1 MSLTFA
7 IHGGI
12 CCLRGLQ
19 HVSHR
24 PARGRGGP
32 KIEDRDKKRIGVER
46 AEWVRQRAECVVQCG
61 MAGRLASSAHGHTE
75 GPGLLVEGVEI
86 DAQLDRLEERL
97 QKEVEE
103 LQVEAQKEEARAVKA
118 GPLKAAMLSV
128 MAANRFTAAGRA
140 HQKGGEGA
148 NARAG
153 SAEPAAAAE
162 AVSSYPASPGL
173 PWHATLVPACV
184 HGQIHRLL
192 LRCSSRP
199 PPTPAERTEA
209 DLSWAFFELDGYC
222 ETAKEASSINAQFG
236 ESASTYGEVTVEGAR
251 CILAALLGLDDDPI
265 SSSDDPS
272 SSSSSSSSRRSSG
285 SVSASLRRG
294 RQPRTGQTDTHAAE
308 MAATSSNASR
318 SNDVGPS
325 AASGAGGSSVHKRP
339 AVFLD
344 LGSGVGKMV
353 MLAALEGQS
362 VSRSIGVELCMT
374 RHARAVLARE
384 RLLACVDT
392 AAERARCEAIELIQD
407 DMLTSHGAVASAV
420 SACTHVFLSSLLFNV
435 ETMHRLAEI
444 LEGAE
449 QLVAVATLQEFP
461 PDCRWSFVSIAAQ
474 TVQARMDWHSRAK
487 EGSDVFIYRRVRA
500 MYYY

>member
-1 MSLTFA
+1 
-7 IHGGI
+7 
-12 CCLRGLQ
+12 
-19 HVSHR
+19 
-24 PARGRGGP
+24 
-32 KIEDRDKKRIGVER
+32 
-46 AEWVRQRAECVVQCG
+46 
-61 MAGRLASSAHGHTE
+61 MAGRLASSAHRHIE
-75 GPGLLVEGVEI
+75 GPGLLVEGGEI

-103 LQVEAQKEEARAVKA
+103 LQAEVQKEEAREVKA

-148 NARAG
+148 SARAG

-162 AVSSYPASPGL
+162 AVASVPIHAADSQGMASSSYPASLGL

-192 LRCSSRP
+192 LRCSSRS

-222 ETAKEASSINAQFG
+222 ETAKEAASINAQFG

-265 SSSDDPS
+265 SSTDDPS
-272 SSSSSSSSRRSSG
+272 SSS
-285 SVSASLRRG
+285 SLRRG
-294 RQPRTGQTDTHAAE
+294 RQPRSGQAETHAAE
-308 MAATSSNASR
+308 LAATSSNVSR
-318 SNDVGPS
+318 RNDVGPS
-325 AASGAGGSSVHKRP
+325 AASGAGGRSVHKRP

-487 EGSDVFIYRRVRA
+487 EGSDVFIYRRVQA